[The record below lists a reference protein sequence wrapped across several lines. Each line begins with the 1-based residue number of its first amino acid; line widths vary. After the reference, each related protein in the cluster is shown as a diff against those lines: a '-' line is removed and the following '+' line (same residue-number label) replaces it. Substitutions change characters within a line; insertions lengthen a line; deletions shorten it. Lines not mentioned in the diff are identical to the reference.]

1 MKKFIYIAA
10 AALAAAACA
19 QNEVTEVTPSEETPI
34 CFETAPITKG
44 HTEFDHKYVFQSAAW
59 YLEPVTAPAAEA
71 KTWEK
76 NFAEGVKY
84 IPESTVSY
92 MTSVWRTEKNY
103 YWPKNGGTL
112 SFYSWSLNKEDLK
125 FANTATTVTIDQ
137 EKGVVV
143 NNYDVT
149 VEKNTDFIVADP
161 ALDKKVNEHKYYT
174 DGVPTL
180 FRHKL
185 SKMSVTAQTKEDYT
199 KDGKTITI
207 KNIKVTNVVKEADF
221 QECEKNST
229 SNLWTVIDQWT
240 SSEDKYD
247 ATYSSTDTEVTNTQV
262 TIGGEQTV
270 YIPQDFTGDE
280 ILEITYEVYDEYSKV
295 KETITFKIPLKDAL
309 QSSSSAKDG
318 KFEPGKQY
326 TINLTFTLDLVYW
339 DPAVEDWEV
348 NNKPV
353 TVGE

>member
-1 MKKFIYIAA
+1 MKRFIYIAA
-10 AALAAAACA
+10 AALAVAACA

-34 CFETAPITKG
+34 FFETAPITKAY
-44 HTEFDHKYVFQSAAW
+44 TKFDQNYVFQSAAW
-59 YLEPVTAPAAEA
+59 YLEPATPA

-76 NFAEGVKY
+76 NFAEGVNY
-84 IPESTVSY
+84 IPASQVSY
-92 MTSVWRTEKNY
+92 MTSVWRTGKNY

-112 SFYSWSLNKEDLK
+112 SFYSWSLNKENLN
-125 FANTATTVTIDQ
+125 FTNTATTVTIDK

-149 VEKNTDFIVADP
+149 IEKNTDFIVAVP
-161 ALDKKVNEHKYYT
+161 AVDKKANEHLYFT

-185 SKMSVTAQTKEDYT
+185 SKMSVTAKTADDYSED
-199 KDGKTITI
+199 KTITI
-207 KNIKVTNVVKEADF
+207 KEIKVTDVVKEADF
-221 QECEKNST
+221 QECEKNGT
-229 SNLWTVIDQWT
+229 SGDWTVIDQWT
-240 SSEDKYD
+240 STDDTYD
-247 ATYSSTDTEVTNTQV
+247 ATYSDSDTEVTDTKV
-262 TIGGEQTV
+262 TIGGEQTI

-280 ILEITYEVYDEYSKV
+280 MLEITYTVYDKYSQIT
-295 KETITFKIPLKDAL
+295 ETITVKVPLKDAL
-309 QSSSSAKDG
+309 KDSTSTENG

-348 NNKPV
+348 NDKPV
-353 TVGE
+353 TIGE